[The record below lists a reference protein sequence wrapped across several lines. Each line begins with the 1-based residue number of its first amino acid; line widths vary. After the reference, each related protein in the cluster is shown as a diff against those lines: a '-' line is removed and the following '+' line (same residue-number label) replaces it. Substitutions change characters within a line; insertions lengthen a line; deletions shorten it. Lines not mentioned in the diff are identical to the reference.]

1 MADKKKIEHTD
12 NLFEEFDPVTREE
25 WEKAITRDLDGEDY
39 KKKLRWDT
47 GEGFSV
53 LPFYMR
59 EDLEKL
65 SLSDALPGEFP
76 YLRGNRKTA
85 DWVITEN
92 ITASGIEESNR
103 LAREA
108 VNMGAGSL
116 YLYTEVAPH
125 EGMLGGDIRGVPLQ
139 QQADMEKLLDGI
151 DLAEVSV
158 CFDAGVASP
167 LYHSMFLNELE
178 RQNLGTSE
186 ATASFCYDPF
196 TWGARHGR
204 WSNKGDRIGE
214 IITDLIRS
222 PYHTLSV
229 NGTFYHQCGSTMA
242 QELGIALAIGS
253 EFLAHAAT
261 QGIDISKAARSVHMK
276 LPVGSYYFPEIA
288 KFRAV
293 RLLWSK
299 VVSAYDEEA
308 GHQAKLMIR
317 AETSPWNKTAS
328 DPYNNILRS
337 TTEAMAAIAG
347 GADSIRIEPF
357 DSRFRQPS
365 AFSQRIARNIHH
377 ILRHESY
384 LHMVTDPAAGSY
396 YVEQLTDEIASASW
410 DFFKFL
416 EQQGGFS
423 KTLEGRFLQ
432 LALQE
437 SIHEKQTAIRQRNR
451 VLVGSNHYPDPEE
464 QMPEAP
470 YRELPARS
478 LQQTDRHPLQEAN
491 LDHIQKAFAD
501 GAKAGDTVHSVLQV
515 QKQLYP
521 SILPWHAS
529 ELFEAIRMET
539 AGFRKKTGRI
549 PVAALLPVG
558 NKKMRTTRASFAR
571 NYLGVAG
578 YDIREHTGFDS
589 IGQAADQFK
598 PINPDIIVLCSS
610 DEEYRELA
618 GPFCITFRESFGPD
632 PLLILAGNPG
642 ESARDYRELGIE
654 AFIHGQSDMVDT
666 LSDIHSKLE
675 EKLL

>member
-1 MADKKKIEHTD
+1 MKPEQTD
-12 NLFEEFDPVTREE
+12 NLFKEFDPVTREE
-25 WEKAITRDLDGEDY
+25 WEKAIRRDLDGEDY

-65 SLSDALPGEFP
+65 SLPDNLPGEFP

-85 DWVITEN
+85 DWDITEN

-108 VNMGAGSL
+108 VTMGAGSL
-116 YLYTEVAPH
+116 YLFTEVTPH

-139 QQADMEKLLDGI
+139 EQSDMKKLLDGI
-151 DLAEVSV
+151 DLTEVSV
-158 CFDAGVASP
+158 CFDAGMASP
-167 LYHSMFLNELE
+167 LYHGMFLNELE
-178 RQNLGTSE
+178 RQNLGTSD
-186 ATASFCYDPF
+186 AAASFCYDPF

-204 WSNKGDRIGE
+204 WSNKEDRIGE
-214 IITDLIRS
+214 IITDLIHS
-222 PYHTLSV
+222 PYRTLSV
-229 NGTFYHQCGSTMA
+229 NGTFYHQCGATMA

-261 QGIDISKAARSVHMK
+261 RGLDISQAARSVHMK

-299 VVSAYDEEA
+299 LVSVYDKEA
-308 GHQAKLMIR
+308 GQEATLMVR
-317 AETSPWNKTAS
+317 AETSPWNKSVS

-337 TTEAMAAIAG
+337 TTEAMSAIAG

-365 AFSQRIARNIHH
+365 PFSRRIARNIHH

-423 KTLEGRFLQ
+423 KALEGRFLQ
-432 LALQE
+432 LALEE
-437 SIHEKQTAIRQRNR
+437 SNHEKQTAVRQRR
-451 VLVGSNHYPDPEE
+451 RILVGSNHYPNPEQ
-464 QMPEAP
+464 QMPAAP
-470 YRELPARS
+470 YRELPAKS
-478 LQQTDRHPLQEAN
+478 LQQTDRHQLQEAN
-491 LDHIQKAFAD
+491 LEHIRQAIAD
-501 GAKAGDTVHSVLQV
+501 GAKAGDTVHAVLQV
-515 QKQLYP
+515 QKHLYP
-521 SILPWHAS
+521 SLLPWHAS
-529 ELFEAIRMET
+529 ELFESIRIET
-539 AGFRKKTGRI
+539 AGFREKTGRI
-549 PVAALLPVG
+549 PVVALLPTG
-558 NKKMRTTRASFAR
+558 SKKMRTIRASFAR

-578 YDIREHTGFDS
+578 YDIRGHAGFES
-589 IGQAADQFK
+589 IGEAADRFK
-598 PINPDIIVLCSS
+598 SMDPDIIVLCSS

-618 GPFCITFRESFGPD
+618 GPFCKTFRESFSPE
-632 PLLILAGNPG
+632 PLLILAGNPDD
-642 ESARDYRELGIE
+642 SARYYRELGIN
-654 AFIHGQSDMVDT
+654 AFIHGQTDMVDT

-675 EKLL
+675 EKLS

>member
-1 MADKKKIEHTD
+1 MSDKEKIEQAD
-12 NLFEEFDPVTREE
+12 NLFEEFDPVAREE
-25 WEKAITRDLDGEDY
+25 WEKVITRDLDGDDY
-39 KKKLRWDT
+39 KKTLRWDT

-53 LPFYMR
+53 LPFYMK

-65 SLSDALPGEFP
+65 ALPDNLPGEYP

-85 DWVITEN
+85 DWEITEN
-92 ITASGIEESNR
+92 ITASDIEESNR

-151 DLAEVSV
+151 DLTEISV

-178 RQNLGTSE
+178 RQNLGISD
-186 ATASFCYDPF
+186 AAASFCYDPF

-204 WSNKGDRIGE
+204 WSNKEDRIGE
-214 IITDLIRS
+214 IISDLIQS
-222 PYHTLSV
+222 PYRTLSAD
-229 NGTFYHQCGSTMA
+229 GTFYHQCGATMT

-253 EFLAHAAT
+253 EFLAYAAAR
-261 QGIDISKAARSVHMK
+261 GLDISRAAGSVHMK

-299 VVSAYDEEA
+299 VVSVYDEKA
-308 GHQAKLMIR
+308 GHEAKLKIR
-317 AETSPWNKTAS
+317 AETSPWNKAVS

-337 TTEAMAAIAG
+337 TTEAMSAIAG
-347 GADSIRIEPF
+347 GVDSIRIEPF

-365 AFSQRIARNIHH
+365 PFSQRIARNIHH

-384 LHMVTDPAAGSY
+384 LHKVTDPAAGSY
-396 YVEQLTDEIASASW
+396 YIEQLTDEIASKSW

-423 KTLEGRFLQ
+423 KALEGRFLQ

-437 SIHEKQTAIRQRNR
+437 SIQEKQTAIRQRKR
-451 VLVGSNHYPDPEE
+451 VLVGSNHYPNPEE

-470 YRELPARS
+470 YRDLPAES
-478 LQQTDRHPLQEAN
+478 LQQTERHLSQDAGLEQ
-491 LDHIQKAFAD
+491 IRQAFAD
-501 GAKAGDTVHSVLQV
+501 GARAGDTVHTVLQV

-521 SILPWHAS
+521 SMLPWHAS
-529 ELFEAIRMET
+529 ELFETIRMET
-539 AGFRKKTGRI
+539 AGIRKKTGHI
-549 PVAALLPVG
+549 PVVALLPVG
-558 NKKMRTTRASFAR
+558 SKKMRTARASFAR

-578 YDIREHTGFDS
+578 YDIREHSVFDS
-589 IGQAADQFK
+589 IGEAADQFK
-598 PINPDIIVLCSS
+598 SINPDMIVLCSS

-618 GPFCITFRESFGPD
+618 GPFCKTFRESFSPE

-642 ESARDYRELGIE
+642 ESAGDYRKLGIN

-666 LSDIHSKLE
+666 LSDIHSQLE
-675 EKLL
+675 EKLS